1 MAKLYIKNT
10 DGTFTPYSP
19 IAVTNLD
26 IVQGKGNS
34 LTSAMSQKSVSDE
47 LAKKQD
53 AITDLATIRSNAA
66 KGAKAL
72 QSESDPIYMKDKSSI
87 AFKTTIVTETEGSA
101 SYAISPNVLTKLGT
115 LASSVTL
122 SLDTSKEEA
131 GVSNVYDIIFIT
143 PAAAPSITWPEG
155 ISWIGGSAPA
165 IAGGKTYEVS
175 IMDNLATYGEY

>member
-10 DGTFTPYSP
+10 DGTFAPHSS

-26 IVQGKGNS
+26 IVQGKGDS

-53 AITDLATIRSNAA
+53 TISDLDTIRTNAR
-66 KGAKAL
+66 KGSTAL
-72 QSESDPIYMKDKSSI
+72 QSESDPIYMADKSSI
-87 AFKTTIVTETEGSA
+87 ALKTAIVTETEGSA
-101 SYAISPNVLTKLGT
+101 SYVISPNVLTKLNT

-122 SLDTSKEEA
+122 SLDTSKEES
-131 GVSNVYDIIFIT
+131 GVTNVYDIIFIT

-155 ISWIGGSAPA
+155 ISWVGGSAPT

-175 IMDNLATYGEY
+175 IMDNLATYGEF

>member
-10 DGTFTPYSP
+10 DGTFVPHSSIT
-19 IAVTNLD
+19 VTNLD
-26 IVQGKGNS
+26 VAQGKGNS

-47 LAKKQD
+47 LVKKQD
-53 AITDLATIRSNAA
+53 TIPDLDTIRTNAR
-66 KGAKAL
+66 KGATAL
-72 QSESDPIYMKDKSSI
+72 QSESDPVYMADKPSI
-87 AFKTTIVTETEGSA
+87 ALKTTIVTETEGSA
-101 SYAISPNVLTKLGT
+101 SYVISPNVFTKLGT

-131 GVSNVYDIIFIT
+131 GVSNIFVFIFCT
-143 PAAAPSITWPEG
+143 PADAPSITWPEG
-155 ISWIGGSAPA
+155 ITWIGGSAPA

>member
-10 DGTFTPYSP
+10 EGSFIQHPS

-26 IVQGKGNS
+26 IVQSKGDS

-53 AITDLATIRSNAA
+53 TIPDLDTIRTNAR
-66 KGAKAL
+66 KGATAL
-72 QSESDPIYMKDKSSI
+72 QSESDPVYMADKPSI
-87 AFKTTIVTETEGSA
+87 ALKTTIVTETEGLA

-131 GVSNVYDIIFIT
+131 GVSNVYDIIFAT
-143 PAAAPSITWPEG
+143 PANAPSITWPEG
-155 ISWIGGSAPA
+155 ISWVGGSAPA

-175 IMDNLATYGEY
+175 IMDNLATYGEF